1 MQEEITSEPL
11 VSVII
16 PCYNSEA
23 FIAETIESA
32 LKQSYSNI
40 EIICINDGSTDNS
53 ECIIKKINDKRLNY
67 IFKKNT
73 GVSDT
78 RNQGLK
84 NAKGE
89 FVLFLDADDVLS
101 EHYIEKSIQALKRNN
116 GYGFCTS
123 YVIKINEQSN
133 KLSEKIWKGTSTDIL
148 KDVLNY
154 SSEIITCPS
163 NYIFRTKI
171 LLDNAVF
178 FNTKL
183 SSSADRFFLVEVSNF
198 TKGILINDNFLY
210 YRVHKKSMSN
220 NFTPSLLSD
229 NILFHKEVLTI
240 NRIPKKLIGE
250 FNFKTNYIFAGSSLR
265 LKQFFPCVIYSLKAL
280 YYNPFLFIKQL
291 IIKA

>member
-84 NAKGE
+84 NATGAAPKAAPVASSAPPPADASLGDTLGQLLH
-89 FVLFLDADDVLS
+89 VDADAARASLTGELGPVF
-101 EHYIEKSIQALKRNN
+101 EH
-116 GYGFCTS
+116 GGVCFC
-123 YVIKINEQSN
+123 
-133 KLSEKIWKGTSTDIL
+133 
-148 KDVLNY
+148 
-154 SSEIITCPS
+154 
-163 NYIFRTKI
+163 
-171 LLDNAVF
+171 A
-178 FNTKL
+178 
-183 SSSADRFFLVEVSNF
+183 A
-198 TKGILINDNFLY
+198 
-210 YRVHKKSMSN
+210 
-220 NFTPSLLSD
+220 
-229 NILFHKEVLTI
+229 
-240 NRIPKKLIGE
+240 
-250 FNFKTNYIFAGSSLR
+250 A
-265 LKQFFPCVIYSLKAL
+265 
-280 YYNPFLFIKQL
+280 
-291 IIKA
+291 